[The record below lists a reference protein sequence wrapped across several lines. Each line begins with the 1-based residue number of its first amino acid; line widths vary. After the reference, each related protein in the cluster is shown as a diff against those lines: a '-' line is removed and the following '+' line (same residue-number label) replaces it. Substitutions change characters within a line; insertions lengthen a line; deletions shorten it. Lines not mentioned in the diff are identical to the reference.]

1 MAKYESQIKYI
12 NAPVESVYRTLS
24 NLENFRPLLEN
35 AANNPAVREQIEKAG
50 QDPSQLEK
58 LKDVQLTNDRI
69 SIPAPMIGEIAL
81 AIIEREENKTIK
93 FQTEQSPVEA
103 NLWIQVLPTS
113 IATNAE
119 HTGCG
124 SADGSCGCGGQGCPG
139 SKLKLTLKADLN
151 PMIKMMI
158 GSKLEDGIDKFA
170 DMLAMLPYGMV

>member
-35 AANNPAVREQIEKAG
+35 AADNPMVKQKMEEAG
-50 QDPSQLEK
+50 QDPSQLDK

-93 FQTEQSPVEA
+93 FQTEQSPIEA
-103 NLWIQVLPTS
+103 NLWIQVLPT
-113 IATNAE
+113 AE
-119 HTGCG
+119 GT
-124 SADGSCGCGGQGCPG
+124 
-139 SKLKLTLKADLN
+139 KMRLTLKADLN
-151 PMIKMMI
+151 PMVKMMI
-158 GSKLEDGIDKFA
+158 GNKLEEGIDKFA
-170 DMLAMLPYGMV
+170 DMLAMLPYA